1 MEKIVIDEEKK
12 GKKVGGLLER
22 MDFHETLY
30 IASLEIVIFSYS
42 SPTKTFPWAL
52 ETFNVAPFNFY
63 KVIEILI
70 RIEDGLARDVVKH
83 LQSIEEQILERFAW
97 KSSSPFWSTLELCE
111 GGVPSADMVAMPR
124 VTQFCQHKNY
134 LIYSMNYRGQL
145 FMWVSPPCPTFTA
158 RGLCSSRRPQV
169 TGSSP
174 RPSSD
179 DSSLDPEAR
188 PLSHPPESF
197 WLRPRTK
204 I

>member
-83 LQSIEEQILERFAW
+83 LQSIEDPVVVNFQIHHALILSQGAGGREMVD
-97 KSSSPFWSTLELCE
+97 STEHVF
-111 GGVPSADMVAMPR
+111 GFR
-124 VTQFCQHKNY
+124 V
-134 LIYSMNYRGQL
+134 
-145 FMWVSPPCPTFTA
+145 
-158 RGLCSSRRPQV
+158 
-169 TGSSP
+169 
-174 RPSSD
+174 
-179 DSSLDPEAR
+179 
-188 PLSHPPESF
+188 
-197 WLRPRTK
+197 LRM
-204 I
+204 IHLVV